1 MSEATSKTPHA
12 EPTPRPSAGAIAAG
26 QARGLGR
33 ADTRGRRRERK
44 RAIRRVLFSGA
55 RALVRW
61 LPLPVATA
69 AGHCVGVFA
78 WYAVPWMRRQTL
90 GNLEIAFG
98 REKSEAERRRI
109 GRRCYALAGRAMFA
123 WLVLHRMGPERA
135 LRRMVA
141 EPCPEAEAVFQSGK
155 GFIIV
160 AQHSGLFE
168 LLGAWSAKHIRVSSV
183 GRDAGGDPGT
193 GMLITMRAEMGVR
206 TIEQGGAR
214 EIVRTLK
221 RGDGV
226 GMLADQDIRRVNGA
240 FVPFFGRLAHTPIG
254 PATMAVRLGV
264 PIVCSDAQWRSFTT
278 HAACFP
284 EVLHPRPDLSDDEA
298 ILDLT
303 LRCSEAIERAVRRR
317 PEEWFWMHDRW
328 RTSPADHP
336 DAPIWPPE
344 ARPSIP
350 PGGAS

>member
-1 MSEATSKTPHA
+1 MSAAAPD
-12 EPTPRPSAGAIAAG
+12 EPGAAAQRGPGPRGEN
-26 QARGLGR
+26 
-33 ADTRGRRRERK
+33 RGRRRERK
-44 RAIRRVLFSGA
+44 RAIRRRLFRGA

-69 AGHCVGVFA
+69 IGHAVGVFA

-98 REKSEAERRRI
+98 KEKSEAERRRI
-109 GRRCYALAGRAMFA
+109 GRRCYALAGRGIFA

-135 LRRMVA
+135 LTKIVG
-141 EPCPEAEAVFQSGK
+141 EPSPAAAEAFSSGK
-155 GFIIV
+155 GFILL

-168 LLGAWSAKHIRVSSV
+168 LLGVWVAKNVRVSGV

-193 GMLITMRAEMGVR
+193 GMLIEMRAEMGVR
-206 TIEQGGAR
+206 TIEQGNPR

-240 FVPFFGRLAHTPIG
+240 FVPYFGRLAHTPVG

-264 PIVCSDAQWRSFTT
+264 PIVCSVAEWRSFTT

-284 EVLHPRPDLSDDEA
+284 EVLHPRTDLSGDDA
-298 ILDLT
+298 VLDLT
-303 LRCSEAIERAVRRR
+303 MRCSEAIERAVRRR

-344 ARPSIP
+344 AR
-350 PGGAS
+350 GAGTGR